1 MLLACATVASLDP
14 TSCTSLYKAGWPIG
28 PTRAKDG
35 SNLFLTNRIRRPLA
49 LTPTEKRPDKDR
61 SGSDEAFLRE
71 VDDAVRASD
80 LTTFWMLYG
89 RWLLA
94 AVAAGLIAFGGWILY
109 QQQQQ
114 AAADVQS
121 EAFVDAMDKL
131 RAGQAI
137 EARAQ
142 LAALAKADQP
152 GYRAMAQ
159 LVEANLL
166 GEEGKTKQAIALY
179 AKISGDEALPQTFR
193 DLALIRQVSAE
204 FDTIPPQQVI
214 DRLKP
219 ISTPGHPW
227 FGSAGELTALAYV
240 KMGKDNLA
248 GPIFAQIA
256 KQEDL
261 PQTLRSRAQ
270 QMAGA
275 LGIDTVQV
283 DAKGAAASKADET
296 ASKGE

>member
-1 MLLACATVASLDP
+1 M
-14 TSCTSLYKAGWPIG
+14 
-28 PTRAKDG
+28 
-35 SNLFLTNRIRRPLA
+35 A
-49 LTPTEKRPDKDR
+49 LTPTEKPPGKDR

-80 LTTFWMLYG
+80 LTSFWTRYG

-94 AVAAGLIAFGGWILY
+94 AVVAGLLAFGGWILY
-109 QQQQQ
+109 QNQQQ
-114 AAADVQS
+114 AAADRQS
-121 EAFVDAMDKL
+121 EEFVDAMDKL
-131 RAGQAI
+131 QAGQEK
-137 EARAQ
+137 EARAK
-142 LAALAKADQP
+142 LATLAKADQP

-166 GEEGKTKQAIALY
+166 GEDGDTKKASALY
-179 AKISGDEALPQTFR
+179 AKVAADDSLPQTFR

-204 FDTIPPQQVI
+204 FDALPPQQVV

-219 ISTPGHPW
+219 LATAGHPY
-227 FGSAGELTALAYV
+227 FGSAGELTALAYL

-256 KQEDL
+256 KQDDL

-275 LGIDTVQV
+275 LGVDTVQV
-283 DAKGAAASKADET
+283 GAKSNAASSADNA
-296 ASKGE
+296 ASTGE

>member
-1 MLLACATVASLDP
+1 M
-14 TSCTSLYKAGWPIG
+14 
-28 PTRAKDG
+28 
-35 SNLFLTNRIRRPLA
+35 A
-49 LTPTEKRPDKDR
+49 LTPTEKAPGKDR

-80 LTTFWMLYG
+80 LTGFWTRYG

-94 AVAAGLIAFGGWILY
+94 AVVAGLLAFGGWIVY
-109 QQQQQ
+109 KNQQQ
-114 AAADVQS
+114 AAADLQS

-131 RAGQAI
+131 RAGQEK
-137 EARAQ
+137 EARAK
-142 LAALAKADQP
+142 LATLAKADQP

-159 LVEANLL
+159 MVEANLL
-166 GEEGKTKQAIALY
+166 GEDGETKKAIAIY
-179 AKISGDEALPQTFR
+179 AKVAGDDSLPQTFR

-204 FDTIPPQQVI
+204 FDSIPPQQVI
-214 DRLKP
+214 AKLKP
-219 ISTPGHPW
+219 LATAGHPY

-240 KMGKDNLA
+240 KMGKDNMA

-256 KQEDL
+256 KQDDL
-261 PQTLRSRAQ
+261 PQTLRSRSQ

-283 DAKGAAASKADET
+283 DAKRNAATKADET

>member
-1 MLLACATVASLDP
+1 M
-14 TSCTSLYKAGWPIG
+14 
-28 PTRAKDG
+28 
-35 SNLFLTNRIRRPLA
+35 A
-49 LTPTEKRPDKDR
+49 LTPTEKRPDQDR

-80 LTTFWMLYG
+80 LTTFWKLYG

-94 AVAAGLIAFGGWILY
+94 AVAAGLLAFGGWIIY
-109 QQQQQ
+109 HNQQQ
-114 AAADVQS
+114 AAADLQS

-131 RAGQAI
+131 RAGQAN

-142 LAALAKADQP
+142 LATLAKADQP

-166 GEEGKTKQAIALY
+166 GEEGQTKKAIALY
-179 AKISGDEALPQTFR
+179 AKIASDDALPQTFR

-214 DRLKP
+214 AKLKP
-219 ISTPGHPW
+219 LAVPGHPW

-256 KQEDL
+256 KQEGL

-275 LGIDTVQV
+275 LGIDTVQA
-283 DAKGAAASKADET
+283 DTKTNAAAKADEP

>member
-1 MLLACATVASLDP
+1 
-14 TSCTSLYKAGWPIG
+14 
-28 PTRAKDG
+28 
-35 SNLFLTNRIRRPLA
+35 LA

-80 LTTFWMLYG
+80 LTGFWARYG

-94 AVAAGLIAFGGWILY
+94 AVVAGLLAFGGWIVY
-109 QQQQQ
+109 HNQQQ
-114 AAADVQS
+114 AAADRQS
-121 EAFVDAMDKL
+121 EEFVDAMDKL
-131 RAGQAI
+131 RAGKEK
-137 EARAQ
+137 EARTK
-142 LAALAKADQP
+142 LATLAKADQP

-166 GEEGKTKQAIALY
+166 GEDGETKKAIALY
-179 AKISGDEALPQTFR
+179 AKVAADDSLPQTFR

-204 FDTIPPQQVI
+204 FDSIPPQQVV

-219 ISTPGHPW
+219 LATAGHPW
-227 FGSAGELTALAYV
+227 FGSAGELTALAYI

-256 KQEDL
+256 KQDDL
-261 PQTLRSRAQ
+261 PQTLRSRTQ

-283 DAKGAAASKADET
+283 DAKRDAASKADQT

>member
-1 MLLACATVASLDP
+1 M
-14 TSCTSLYKAGWPIG
+14 
-28 PTRAKDG
+28 
-35 SNLFLTNRIRRPLA
+35 A
-49 LTPTEKRPDKDR
+49 LTPTEKAPGKDR

-80 LTTFWMLYG
+80 LTGFWTRYG

-94 AVAAGLIAFGGWILY
+94 AVVAGLLAFGGWIVY
-109 QQQQQ
+109 KNQQQ
-114 AAADVQS
+114 AAADLQS

-131 RAGQAI
+131 RAGQEN
-137 EARAQ
+137 EARAK
-142 LAALAKADQP
+142 LATLAKADQP

-159 LVEANLL
+159 MVEANLL
-166 GEEGKTKQAIALY
+166 GEDGETKKAIAIY
-179 AKISGDEALPQTFR
+179 AKVAGDESLPQTFR

-204 FDTIPPQQVI
+204 FDSIPPQQVI
-214 DRLKP
+214 NRLKP
-219 ISTPGHPW
+219 LATAGHPY

-240 KMGKDNLA
+240 KMGKDNMA

-256 KQEDL
+256 KQDDL
-261 PQTLRSRAQ
+261 PQTLRSRSQ

-283 DAKGAAASKADET
+283 DAKRNAATKADET

>member
-1 MLLACATVASLDP
+1 M
-14 TSCTSLYKAGWPIG
+14 
-28 PTRAKDG
+28 
-35 SNLFLTNRIRRPLA
+35 A
-49 LTPTEKRPDKDR
+49 LTPTVQRPEKDR

-80 LTTFWMLYG
+80 LTNFWTRYG
-89 RWLLA
+89 RWTLA
-94 AVAAGLIAFGGWILY
+94 AIVAGLHAFGGWILY
-109 QQQQQ
+109 HNQKQ
-114 AAADVQS
+114 AAADLQS
-121 EAFVDAMDKL
+121 EQFVDAMDKL
-131 RAGQAI
+131 RAGQEK
-137 EARAQ
+137 EARTQ
-142 LAALAKADQP
+142 LATIAKADQP

-166 GEEGKTKQAIALY
+166 GEDGETKKAVALY
-179 AKISGDEALPQTFR
+179 AKVAADGSLPQTFR

-204 FDTIPPQQVI
+204 FDAIPPRQVV

-219 ISTPGHPW
+219 LATPGHAW

-256 KQEDL
+256 KQDDL
-261 PQTLRSRAQ
+261 PQSLRSRSQ

-275 LGIDTVQV
+275 LGVDTVQV
-283 DAKGAAASKADET
+283 DAKRNAASKADET